1 MIRRPPRST
10 LFPYTTL
17 FRSVAPPLEEQ
28 VLPVLPER
36 LVGVHAGAVVLEER
50 LRHERRRLPPL
61 PRSVLSAVL
70 VPHDFIGHLGQGI
83 ESHIDFCLPGS
94 RDFMVV
100 NFDSYPHTLE
110 RQDHVRADVLEL
122 VHRRDP
128 EVAPPLSRLLDQGSP
143 LRPPPPSLQSLT
155 PLSVDQ
161 ALPSWRTC

>member
-83 ESHIDFCLPGS
+83 ESHIDFRLPGS

-122 VHRRDP
+122 VHRRGRGGATP
-128 EVAPPLSRLLDQGSP
+128 GSLRFCGGLGRRLGPPL
-143 LRPPPPSLQSLT
+143 T
-155 PLSVDQ
+155 V
-161 ALPSWRTC
+161 